1 MLSFSFNEE
10 ASLCFSF
17 FQTDHRQVS
26 KLEESFV
33 ELKREDL
40 TDDENESDGNGSDP
54 IRDPGV
60 EEEVWQELQLAIMR
74 EELEKERIKQE
85 EEEARRYCL
94 LVNIL
99 PKKYECLD
107 R

>member
-1 MLSFSFNEE
+1 
-10 ASLCFSF
+10 
-17 FQTDHRQVS
+17 
-26 KLEESFV
+26 
-33 ELKREDL
+33 L

-85 EEEARRYCL
+85 VEEARRYCL